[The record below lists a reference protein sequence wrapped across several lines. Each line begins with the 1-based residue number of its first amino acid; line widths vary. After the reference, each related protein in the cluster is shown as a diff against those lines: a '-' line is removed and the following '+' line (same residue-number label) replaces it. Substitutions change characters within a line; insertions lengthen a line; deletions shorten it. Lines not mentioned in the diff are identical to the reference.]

1 MEVNTWKIGDFRNKV
16 LDHNITSR
24 AFEEDTKKKSFSRL
38 GITRV
43 KNERGDGGNCR
54 CKGN

>member
-1 MEVNTWKIGDFRNKV
+1 MEVNTWKIEDFRNKS
-16 LDHNITSR
+16 LDHNITSS
-24 AFEEDTKKKSFSRL
+24 AFEDTKKIFFHL

-43 KNERGDGGNCR
+43 KKRKWRWGNCR